1 MIDKKVARI
10 IAKKNPSRYRQ
21 IISRAKDTEVLRYP
35 SEKDTTKQDNVILLT
50 QLQKKQR
57 DLTGFMN
64 NTNDLLKNGP
74 LDKSESNLF

>member
-50 QLQKKQR
+50 QL
-57 DLTGFMN
+57 
-64 NTNDLLKNGP
+64 
-74 LDKSESNLF
+74 